1 MQKRDARAAPLDET
15 AKAAQSIRWMVCA
28 AGSRFVVLRS
38 AEGETLAGG
47 SEGAG
52 PPASLAQAGKPKRLF
67 RWSGAL
73 WLATMRNLPDNCLL
87 NQVSFR
93 QVRESY
99 LWFALFGR
107 ASELSGRFDLRRT
120 ALMMEMIDQTKRGL

>member
-15 AKAAQSIRWMVCA
+15 AKATKIIRWMVCA
-28 AGSRFVVLRS
+28 ADSRFVVLRS

-73 WLATMRNLPDNCLL
+73 WLATMRNLPYYP
-87 NQVSFR
+87 QHIR
-93 QVRESY
+93 GAGTAYESR
-99 LWFALFGR
+99 R
-107 ASELSGRFDLRRT
+107 AFCMQNRKLTESG
-120 ALMMEMIDQTKRGL
+120 